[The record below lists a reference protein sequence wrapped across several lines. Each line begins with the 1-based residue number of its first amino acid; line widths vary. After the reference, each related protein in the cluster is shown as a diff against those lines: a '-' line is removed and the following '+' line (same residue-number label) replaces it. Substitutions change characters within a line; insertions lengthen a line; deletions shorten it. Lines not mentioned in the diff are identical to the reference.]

1 MKKIILLLFIFAMTF
16 PSCKKTYTCDCTV
29 TEKITDDATGNTET
43 FVYKNNTS
51 VYSEK
56 MTEAQAISACD
67 HEEIGIQS
75 NFEAVMTD
83 NGTSPP
89 DPNDVV
95 STDCKIK

>member
-1 MKKIILLLFIFAMTF
+1 MKKIILLFLFIVTFF
-16 PSCKKTYTCDCTV
+16 PSCKKAYTCDCTV
-29 TEKITDDATGNTET
+29 TEKITDDSTGVVET

-56 MTEAQAISACD
+56 MTEAQALSACD

-75 NFEAVMTD
+75 NFDALMTD
-83 NGTSPP
+83 NGKNPP

-95 STDCKIK
+95 TTDCKIK